1 MVRYRSRRRR
11 RWRTGTVLLLI
22 LALTVLLVSCVAG
35 SNSLWLLGL
44 FGADLRV
51 YEKEPV
57 TAQLPTDGAI
67 AAQLCAAVEFLN
79 AGSVTMPEFRS
90 ASQAV
95 RLYRDAILN
104 SLIGSNYSAYVGNAA
119 LLETVE
125 QSYPHLTAA
134 VLIPDSDF
142 ENAAAQYLGA
152 SSVSNRDGQLFSY
165 LSKADCYMIPTQI
178 GVRKIAVIPTGIA
191 ETEHTYRMTFSL
203 DDGEGG
209 SAVYTAL
216 FLKRSEGIPY
226 LRALTAV

>member
-11 RWRTGTVLLLI
+11 RWRAGTVLLLI

-134 VLIPDSDF
+134 VLIPTRILKTPPRNIS
-142 ENAAAQYLGA
+142 ARHR
-152 SSVSNRDGQLFSY
+152 S
-165 LSKADCYMIPTQI
+165 
-178 GVRKIAVIPTGIA
+178 PTGMGSSSHTFPRPIA
-191 ETEHTYRMTFSL
+191 T
-203 DDGEGG
+203 
-209 SAVYTAL
+209 
-216 FLKRSEGIPY
+216 
-226 LRALTAV
+226 